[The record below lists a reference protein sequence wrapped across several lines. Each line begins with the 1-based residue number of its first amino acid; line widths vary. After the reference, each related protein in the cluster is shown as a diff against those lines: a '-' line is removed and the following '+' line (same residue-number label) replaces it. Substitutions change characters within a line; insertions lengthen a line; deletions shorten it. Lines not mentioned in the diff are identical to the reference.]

1 MTRQGCKKYTLF
13 ETKMTRNDT
22 LFMTATAKKSH
33 TFWAEYTQNSALRQY
48 LSNAI

>member
-1 MTRQGCKKYTLF
+1 MARQGCNYTLF
-13 ETKMTRNDT
+13 ETKMAKNET

-33 TFWAEYTQNSALRQY
+33 TFWAECTQNSALRQY